1 MIFKALIV
9 SDELSAASQIATP
22 FNKDRSYYLETHS
35 ILLKKGAFNI
45 QNFISISLIIYK
57 FFIRK

>member
-9 SDELSAASQIATP
+9 SDELSAASQIATL

-35 ILLKKGAFNI
+35 ILLKKGAFNNL
-45 QNFISISLIIYK
+45 QVFH
-57 FFIRK
+57 